1 MGIHSDAVLPSDADT
16 ATTLSL
22 ATADRH
28 RTYAV
33 TVVSPG
39 EGSTAGYEVDEVL
52 GRGGWAVVYRAH
64 GPDGRI
70 VALKILNESHRRP
83 DQLARVQREFDFA
96 RRLKHPN
103 IVRVYAAGE
112 VWLAMELIDGGTISG
127 LTMLSDRLT
136 ALTQIAGALDHAH
149 RCGIVHCDVKP
160 SNILVD
166 KPFSRAVLIDFGVAH
181 SVSEDVAIRLAHD
194 SGRLTL
200 DPAKRI
206 TRQSREPH
214 AQVQASLPY
223 SAPELLSGRAPSA
236 ATDQY
241 SLACTAIEMLTGSPP
256 FAANTAM
263 GLVEHQ
269 LHSPPPRISRQ
280 IAWIPHTVDAV
291 LVKAM
296 AKRPDMRYDSC
307 TEFMKLIAKAL
318 R

>member
-1 MGIHSDAVLPSDADT
+1 M
-16 ATTLSL
+16 
-22 ATADRH
+22 
-28 RTYAV
+28 
-33 TVVSPG
+33 VSPG
-39 EGSTAGYEVDEVL
+39 AGSIAEYEVDEVL

-64 GPDGRI
+64 GPDGGV
-70 VALKILNESHRRP
+70 VALKVLNESHRRP
-83 DQLARVQREFDFA
+83 DQLARLQREFDFA
-96 RRLKHPN
+96 RRLTHPN
-103 IVRVYAAGE
+103 IVRVYAASE
-112 VWLAMELIDGGTISG
+112 VWLAMELIDGGTIG
-127 LTMLSDRLT
+127 TLTMTSDRLK
-136 ALTQIAGALDHAH
+136 ALTQIAAALDHAH

-181 SVSEDVAIRLAHD
+181 SVSEDVAIRLAND

-256 FAANTAM
+256 FTANTAM

-280 IAWIPHTVDAV
+280 VAWIPHAVDSILA
-291 LVKAM
+291 KAM
-296 AKRPDMRYDSC
+296 AKSPDMRYNSC
-307 TEFMKLIAKAL
+307 TEFMKLITRAL